1 MKKLLLLFL
10 VLLYG
15 SMASADAI
23 DMRDYIKLR
32 KGMSEAE
39 VLYRLGAP
47 DHETQRTDYHHNIL
61 RKNWFFIPSQ
71 QSTSKWLSEIE
82 FDSKGRIINL
92 RRNRINK

>member
-39 VLYRLGAP
+39 VLYRIGAP
-47 DHETQRTDYHHNIL
+47 DHETVRTDYHHNIL
-61 RKNWFFIPSQ
+61 RKSWFFIPAQ
-71 QSTSKWLSEIE
+71 KSTDKWITEIE
-82 FDSKGRIINL
+82 FDSNGRIINL
-92 RRNRINK
+92 DRNRTY

>member
-47 DHETQRTDYHHNIL
+47 DHETQRTDHYHNIL
-61 RKNWFFIPSQ
+61 RKTWFFIPSQ
-71 QSTSKWLSEIE
+71 RSTEKWMSEIE

>member
-10 VLLYG
+10 VVLYG
-15 SMASADAI
+15 SLASAEAI

-47 DHETQRTDYHHNIL
+47 DHETVKSDYDHNIL
-61 RKNWFFIPSQ
+61 RRTWFYIPSQ
-71 QSTSKWLSEIE
+71 QSTDKWITEIE
-82 FDSKGRIINL
+82 FNSRGRIINL
-92 RRNRINK
+92 DRNRM